1 MTPCFSSWPLCLQ
14 AEVMLVEESTS
25 GWRDC
30 VQRSTVAVERLL
42 LHGWVAPD
50 SVIRWLFSGQA
61 VGMQSTS
68 DPLQSLQCWDLLQGA
83 MRRAKQLTQ
92 VSLA

>member
-1 MTPCFSSWPLCLQ
+1 MHPCFDARLLCLQ
-14 AEVMLVEESTS
+14 AEVMLVEEVTS

-42 LHGWVAPD
+42 MHGWVSPG
-50 SVIRWLFSGQA
+50 SVVCWLFSGQA
-61 VGMQSTS
+61 VGMQSAG
-68 DPLQSLQCWDLLQGA
+68 DPLQSLQCWDLLQAA